1 MTREEAVRSLVNFDQ
16 PLDVLSQA
24 LHASVW
30 DWEGPPIVILRVSNI
45 LDVLQRYLKG
55 EVQDADV
62 EEWANMVEGRD
73 DVDFEPMTN
82 AAIFDLANPVL
93 QGPLTEVAT
102 ALLARL

>member
-1 MTREEAVRSLVNFDQ
+1 
-16 PLDVLSQA
+16 
-24 LHASVW
+24 
-30 DWEGPPIVILRVSNI
+30 
-45 LDVLQRYLKG
+45 LKG